1 MGRETR
7 QTAAKQSARE
17 CHERPMSL
25 RQRPKSGLG
34 ANMYAKEVSPDG
46 YGLRLFGE
54 RLGQPAAG
62 AFEGTIQPTVP
73 QGVSPLPCALDGT
86 G

>member
-1 MGRETR
+1 MGSTMTSSFFSFFKMGGETR

-34 ANMYAKEVSPDG
+34 ANMYARDVSPDG

-54 RLGQPAAG
+54 KDRATSGRC
-62 AFEGTIQPTVP
+62 F
-73 QGVSPLPCALDGT
+73 
-86 G
+86 